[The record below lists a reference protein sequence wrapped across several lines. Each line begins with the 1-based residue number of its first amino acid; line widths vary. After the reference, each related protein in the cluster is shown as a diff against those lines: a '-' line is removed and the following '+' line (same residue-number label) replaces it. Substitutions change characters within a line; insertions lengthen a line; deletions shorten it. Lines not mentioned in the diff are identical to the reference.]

1 MLCESASSSRDSRKL
16 LRFFLAARELHFHYL
31 EKYPVTAEVNSAVRE
46 KLASALLQHAYR
58 ACDPA
63 VADAMYKDYAA
74 QGGRLLWRV
83 RWLRWGSRSS
93 LHQRLV
99 APLVK
104 AEMLWRRLH
113 RRTQVTL
120 SN

>member
-74 QGGRLLWRV
+74 HSSIISFD
-83 RWLRWGSRSS
+83 GSTKHTWDIILSAISWAVLS
-93 LHQRLV
+93 LD
-99 APLVK
+99 
-104 AEMLWRRLH
+104 E
-113 RRTQVTL
+113 TQSETTTG
-120 SN
+120 